1 MNKKTKMIVG
11 IGVVAIAAYF
21 ILKPKKDGI
30 LNASGPKPNTPPSGP
45 KPLGAYGNPK
55 GSSTTPQSGPKP
67 RGAYG
72 NPKPPR
78 GNYGYG
84 SSTSY
89 GYNSGYGP
97 YGTGGSTIP
106 NNPGGPKPPK
116 PRRLGTNF

>member
-1 MNKKTKMIVG
+1 MNKKTKTIVG
-11 IGVVAIAAYF
+11 IGVVALAAYF

-30 LNASGPKPNTPPSGP
+30 FNASGPKPNTPP
-45 KPLGAYGNPK
+45 
-55 GSSTTPQSGPKP
+55 SGPKP

-106 NNPGGPKPPK
+106 NNPGGPKPSGTGSGPK
-116 PRRLGTNF
+116 PRRLGRNF